1 MYSEDT
7 PGKTMLR
14 GVLICPDQELG
25 DRLVA
30 AILDS
35 RRVGMVRRLDAY
47 PNTVDLGRFIRA
59 SAPEVVF
66 LSIETRQQALEIA
79 KYIHEQVP
87 GTQVVAIN
95 RTCDPPT
102 LLETMRAGIREFL
115 SPPFEQPAILDTL
128 QRLEDLISQS
138 PPAFETTDSVFAFLP
153 AKAGAGT
160 TTIAVNTSLALSR
173 MPNSNV
179 LLADLDLNSGMAGFM
194 MRLDQTPYSI
204 VDAAENALEMDENL
218 WPKIISNKDALQVLP
233 AGKMRPGFRIEAAQI
248 RHILS
253 YARRHYSSIVVDLS
267 GMMERYSIE
276 ILHEAKQVF
285 LVTTAEL
292 PSLHLCRE
300 KLAFLRSQDLD
311 DRVSILLNRA
321 QKRGQISLEEMEK
334 LFGMPVHMT
343 FPNDYAGVHA
353 ALTVGKHVN
362 SSSALGS
369 CYQELAQSMVGTK
382 APATEKKRGFMD
394 MLGRRKPQLEAL

>member
-1 MYSEDT
+1 
-7 PGKTMLR
+7 MLR

-30 AILDS
+30 AVLDS
-35 RRVGMVRRLDAY
+35 HRVGMVRRLDAY
-47 PNTVDLGRFIRA
+47 PNTVDLGRFLRA
-59 SAPEVVF
+59 AAPEVLF

-79 KYIHEQVP
+79 KYIHEHVP

-95 RTCDPPT
+95 RICDPQT
-102 LLETMRAGIREFL
+102 LLETMRCGIREFL
-115 SPPFEQPAILDTL
+115 SPPFEQQAILDTL
-128 QRLEDLISQS
+128 HRLEDLISHN
-138 PPAFETTDSVFAFLP
+138 PTAFESTDSVFAFLP
-153 AKAGAGT
+153 AKAGSGT

-179 LLADLDLNSGMAGFM
+179 LLADLDLNSGLVGFM
-194 MRLDQTPYSI
+194 MLLNQTQYSI

-218 WPKIISNKDALQVLP
+218 WPKIISNKDGLDVLP
-233 AGKMRPGFRIEAAQI
+233 VGKMRPGFRIEATQI

-253 YARRHYSSIVVDLS
+253 YARRHYSSIMVDLS
-267 GMMERYSIE
+267 GMMERYSME
-276 ILHEAKQVF
+276 VLHEAKRVF

-300 KLAFLRSQDLD
+300 KLEFLRSQDLEN
-311 DRVSILLNRA
+311 RVSILLNRS
-321 QKRGQISLEEMEK
+321 QKRGQISVPEMEK
-334 LFGMPVHMT
+334 LFGMPVHMS

-353 ALTVGKHVN
+353 ALTAGKHVD

-369 CYQELAQSMVGTK
+369 RYRELAQSMVGKK
-382 APATEKKRGFMD
+382 AEIPEKKRGFMD
-394 MLGRRKPQLEAL
+394 LLQRRKEVEAL